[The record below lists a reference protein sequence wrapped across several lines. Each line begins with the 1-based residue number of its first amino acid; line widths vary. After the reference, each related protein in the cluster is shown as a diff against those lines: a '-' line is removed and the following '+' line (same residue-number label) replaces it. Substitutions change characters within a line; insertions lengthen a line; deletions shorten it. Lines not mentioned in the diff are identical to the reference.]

1 MAEEPRGSQRSAR
14 TIGAPCVRVRP
25 VRRRHGDAATMA
37 EGHPV
42 PITAKTFDVLAVLL
56 EHRDRLVTKDELL
69 DRVWP
74 DTAVQEN
81 NLARQV
87 SSLRRALAQRPD
99 EADYVLTIPGQG
111 YRFVANAQEI
121 PELPGGLRDAN
132 GTHHLVPPEPA
143 ADIDDVRADDGSAPS
158 LVIVSADGTEAGSPS
173 ATKQGWSLAALV
185 GHRCPAGGFGRRFD
199 APS

>member
-1 MAEEPRGSQRSAR
+1 MGANGVPESPGHRAYAFGSFVAD
-14 TIGAPCVRVRP
+14 TVT
-25 VRRRHGDAATMA
+25 RRLWRD
-37 EGHPV
+37 GHPV

-87 SSLRRALAQRPD
+87 SSLRRALGQRPD
-99 EADYVLTIPGQG
+99 EADYVLTVPGQG

-121 PELPGGLRDAN
+121 PELPAGLRDTN
-132 GTHHLVPPEPA
+132 GVYHLGVA
-143 ADIDDVRADDGSAPS
+143 
-158 LVIVSADGTEAGSPS
+158 
-173 ATKQGWSLAALV
+173 
-185 GHRCPAGGFGRRFD
+185 
-199 APS
+199 